1 MWFIIFMSGLY
12 LISFGLICH
21 LLLSRKSQTSLILWT
36 LWLLLNPILGIP
48 LYLVLG
54 TDKIHQRRLRTFE
67 PVHHSKDEPPA
78 SKDLPKILHDLGK
91 VKRNRISQMTQP
103 ELLWGGKAFY
113 QRLVED
119 IDQAE
124 NFIHMQTYV
133 WRNDDEGRM
142 VMAAL
147 CRAADRGV
155 TVRVITDEMGSFST
169 NKEFFQPLKKA
180 GGHFSW
186 NSTVHTRRFRFFF
199 NFRNHRKLILLD
211 GRTAYLGG
219 MNIGKE
225 YAGRAIGP
233 WTDLQM
239 RFSGPILHVLQDSFA
254 EDWHF
259 STLEQLNDLNRY
271 YPASPEGELPVTT
284 LPSGPDQQDASY
296 LITFQMICSVATKR
310 LDLFTPYFV
319 PSQNILIAI
328 QAAAIRGVR
337 VRLMIPTLNEHMYMV
352 DIGRAYYEML
362 LEDGVEIYELP
373 DHVNHTKAFR
383 VDDDLIFAGSHNL
396 DVRSYKLNFELS
408 LFFQCRETAKAMDD
422 VFDELFAKSK
432 QIELEAFANR
442 PLFTKI
448 KQGFI
453 RLFGP
458 VL

>member
-1 MWFIIFMSGLY
+1 MTGLY

-21 LLLSRKSQTSLILWT
+21 LLLSRKSQSSLILWT
-36 LWLLLNPILGIP
+36 LWLVLNPVLGIP

-54 TDKIHQRRLRTFE
+54 TNKIHQRRLRKFE
-67 PVHHSKDEPPA
+67 PLQVLVPDQTTSENV
-78 SKDLPKILHDLGK
+78 PKILRDLGR
-91 VKRNRISQMTQP
+91 VKRNRISQMTTP
-103 ELLWGGKAFY
+103 ELLWGGKDFY
-113 QRLVED
+113 RRLVED

-124 NFIHMQTYV
+124 NFIHFQTYV
-133 WRNDDEGRM
+133 WRNDEEGRM
-142 VMAAL
+142 VLAAL
-147 CRAADRGV
+147 CRAAVRGV
-155 TVRVITDEMGSFST
+155 MVRVITDEIGSFST
-169 NKEFFQPLKKA
+169 KEEFFRPLLNA
-180 GGHFSW
+180 GGYFSW
-186 NSTVHTRRFRFFF
+186 NSTVRIRHFRFFF
-199 NFRNHRKLILLD
+199 NFRNHRKLILVD
-211 GRTAYLGG
+211 GRIAYLGG

-239 RFSGPILHVLQDSFA
+239 RFSGPVLHLLKNSFA

-259 STLEQLNDLNRY
+259 STLEQLEDY
-271 YPASPEGELPVTT
+271 SHSPALPEGDIPVTI

-296 LITFQMICSVATKR
+296 LITFQMICNTAQKK

-319 PSQNILIAI
+319 PNQNILIAI

-337 VRLMIPTLNEHMYMV
+337 VRLLIPTLNEHMYMV
-352 DIGRAYYEML
+352 DIGRAYYEPL

-408 LFFQCRETAKAMDD
+408 LFFQSPEIARQMDE
-422 VFDELFAKSK
+422 VFEDLFAKSNR
-432 QIELEAFANR
+432 IELDSFSHR

-448 KQGFI
+448 KQGFV

-458 VL
+458 IL